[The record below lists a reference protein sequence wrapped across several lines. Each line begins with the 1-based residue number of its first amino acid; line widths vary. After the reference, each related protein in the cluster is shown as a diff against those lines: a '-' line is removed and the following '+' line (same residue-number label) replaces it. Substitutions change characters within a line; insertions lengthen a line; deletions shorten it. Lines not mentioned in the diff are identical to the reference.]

1 MVENEVTAVREEET
15 QKDKYLCFQ
24 LDDAEYAL
32 AIRHVVEIIGIQR
45 ITTIPDVPP
54 YIRGVI
60 NLRGKIIPVI
70 DVRMR
75 FQLDERDYDDRT
87 CIIVVSINDKSVG
100 LIVDTVNEVLNIP
113 PAQIQD
119 PPKIKKGSQNRF
131 IAGLAWVGDSVKIII
146 NMEKFLFEEEME
158 GINKKEAVLS

>member
-1 MVENEVTAVREEET
+1 MVENEVTAAKELET

-24 LDDAEYAL
+24 LDGAEYAL
-32 AIRHVVEIIGIQR
+32 DIRHVMEIIGLQR

-60 NLRGKIIPVI
+60 NLRGKIIPVL

-75 FQLDERDYDDRT
+75 FQLEGRDYDDRT
-87 CIIVVSINDKSVG
+87 CIIVVHINDKSVG

-113 PAQIQD
+113 PAQIQE

-131 IAGLAWVGDSVKIII
+131 IAGLARVGDSVKIII

-158 GINKKEAVLS
+158 EINKKEAVLS